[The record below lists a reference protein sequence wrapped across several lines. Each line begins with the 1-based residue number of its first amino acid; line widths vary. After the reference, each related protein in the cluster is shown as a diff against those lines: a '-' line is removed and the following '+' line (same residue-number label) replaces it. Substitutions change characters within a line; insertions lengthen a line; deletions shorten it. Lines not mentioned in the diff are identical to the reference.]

1 MGPIRHT
8 LIWLAVLLGAPSL
21 ALAKV
26 SGPCVDCHTM
36 HNSQGGS
43 PMAFSLGGAA
53 DATANLA
60 LLNTDCIGCHQG
72 TNSGGAV
79 PYVLD
84 TGATPN
90 YGTTGTTGNT
100 LAGGNFYWV
109 STGQNRSGHNVAV
122 LAGQDPEHGNLPPG
136 GATALLS
143 QLRCAGTY
151 GCHGSQGQLD
161 PTLSL
166 LGSHHKNDMS
176 AWNDGSTVAKS
187 YRFIDGVQGQEDGDY
202 EYQPT
207 SSAHN
212 KYYGM
217 DRTGETDSS
226 GTISSHCARCHNDFH
241 NGSGQVSAGTFTNN
255 VWLRHPTD
263 YDMSNARSQ
272 GPTFSASEYY
282 LYNDYQGA
290 GNPYS
295 VIAPV
300 ATADSSTTLNTTV
313 YDQAD
318 DAIVMC
324 LSCHRAHGSE
334 FDGILRWDYKNWPG
348 TGFNGC
354 AICHTAKD

>member
-1 MGPIRHT
+1 MGPVKHT
-8 LIWLAVLLGAPSL
+8 LIWLAFLLGAPSL

-53 DATANLA
+53 DPSANLA
-60 LLNTDCIGCHQG
+60 LLNTDCVGCHQG

-90 YGTTGTTGNT
+90 YGATGTTGNT

-143 QLRCAGTY
+143 QLRCAGVY
-151 GCHGSQGQLD
+151 GCHGS
-161 PTLSL
+161 PTETDQTIALF
-166 LGSHHKNDMS
+166 GSHHRNDMS
-176 AWNDGSTVAKS
+176 GWQDGTTIATS
-187 YRFIDGVQGQEDGDY
+187 YRFIDGLQGLEDSDY

-207 SSAHN
+207 ATAHN
-212 KYYGM
+212 KYYGF
-217 DRTGETDSS
+217 DRTGEGDVS
-226 GTISSHCARCHNDFH
+226 GTMSSHCARCHNDFH
-241 NGSGQVSAGTFTNN
+241 NGTGNISDGSFSNS

-263 YDMSNARSQ
+263 FDMSR
-272 GPTFSASEYY
+272 ASSSVEYDT
-282 LYNDYQGA
+282 YNG
-290 GNPYS
+290 GVGSNNPYS
-295 VIAPV
+295 VISPL
-300 ATADSSTTLNTTV
+300 ATADSTTTLNTTI
-313 YDQAD
+313 YSQAD

-324 LSCHRAHGSE
+324 LSCHRAHGSPY
-334 FDGILRWDYKNWPG
+334 DALMRWDYKKWPG
-348 TGFNGC
+348 VGGYNGC
-354 AICHTAKD
+354 AVCHTTKN